1 MRSFSVINPTPVIFV
16 FPNLFNLETLYTTFC
31 IFTTSVFLIFAFFRQ
46 GDGRA
51 VCKRGE
57 GIDVVMIG
65 ASTGQREIVACKS
78 SENKKES
85 KPEYPIST
93 LSPFC
98 MKFYA
103 TISRPLTHRADRA
116 TIAQTKKA
124 KIREAEMDS
133 IKCIV
138 TNT

>member
-1 MRSFSVINPTPVIFV
+1 MRSLSVINPTPVIFV

-31 IFTTSVFLIFAFFRQ
+31 IVTTSVFLIFAFFRQ
-46 GDGRA
+46 GDGCT

-57 GIDVVMIG
+57 GIFFVLIG

-78 SENKKES
+78 IKNKKRAETG
-85 KPEYPIST
+85 ISDFD
-93 LSPFC
+93 SIFFC

-103 TISRPLTHRADRA
+103 TISRPLTPRADRA

-124 KIREAEMDS
+124 KIREDQNIA
-133 IKCIV
+133 
-138 TNT
+138 